1 MTDVLNKILDL
12 KQGIVDVEFMK
23 KDGTVTTRKMT
34 LNSSIVAALKKW
46 DEHEAELNPTLIKA
60 WSITDDGWRAMKPH
74 LIQKWTPLHKSTPV
88 VIEDSPLSAAS
99 MKQAPLS

>member
-34 LNSSIVAALKKW
+34 LNSSGTITPQKL
-46 DEHEAELNPTLIKA
+46 TL
-60 WSITDDGWRAMKPH
+60 T
-74 LIQKWTPLHKSTPV
+74 
-88 VIEDSPLSAAS
+88 
-99 MKQAPLS
+99 

>member
-46 DEHEAELNPTLIKA
+46 TSRRQSLTL
-60 WSITDDGWRAMKPH
+60 H
-74 LIQKWTPLHKSTPV
+74 
-88 VIEDSPLSAAS
+88 
-99 MKQAPLS
+99 